1 MHLIIDQ
8 ISTLRILYIFT
19 KIVPQHYILVNDT
32 TLASDNLLCLKKNF
46 QKEYKKLIA
55 KMS

>member
-8 ISTLRILYIFT
+8 ISTLRILYIST